1 MIENPRAQTRGL
13 ALVFLLAGLYFSGFA
28 LAAYT
33 ADADHPTS
41 IQLWAFTFLK
51 PILPVYLVLAGL
63 CLVIGGL
70 ITLRPD
76 IYKIIPIKTLQPVGD
91 NPTGRHYWLWIL
103 PLLPMAWVGLYLIRQ
118 RLFLAPPE
126 GLGDS
131 LLLLEHIPV
140 YSHLFGYLDS
150 FDELLELYLHSRLY
164 LWLHSQFG
172 LGPVDAYALLSCSA
186 YLPWLTA
193 FFYFVR
199 PRDWPDRIGAAALLI
214 PVPAL
219 QLYAGYVEN
228 YSMASMYLAL
238 LLFPAMRWLT
248 REHRREV
255 IPARVSE
262 RGVSFSDRAQ
272 LMYLAMIGA
281 IGVLHHL
288 MVGLVLPGLIYY
300 TWIKSKRDLRRML
313 RMGRL
318 PSVLAI
324 TILALTWFA
333 FSYLVHPP
341 ISASESH
348 ITQPPVH
355 HPLSLFRPD
364 HLLDM
369 FLIIIMASPM
379 ALLMLPVLIGL
390 RCRFINELQL
400 SNRTKIDDDG
410 QTVDPIQKAISR
422 LPAAFRSAIRWTAVR
437 FAPDPLYRF
446 LWLVLLGL
454 FGMSFIVKSLIGFPA
469 DWDLLTFFQLPLNLL
484 LFQMLSD
491 LRRVPRQSHTML
503 TDSAPKSEAN
513 NRQQIEPDG
522 EDGIAQSSPTSVLR
536 RLWMPLLL
544 IAFFAN
550 VTYTGAWLARNAA
563 ESETSRT
570 NRLQAERNVSE
581 FLTHVQNDP
590 LYARLDD
597 ATRRRLYVKVSLF
610 FVRTYRRLQTTE
622 LSDAQ
627 RANYLEQ
634 MRVGEIAF
642 RKWIQ
647 EPIGPDFWREKDR
660 LFNELGAINAAVNR

>member
-1 MIENPRAQTRGL
+1 MIENPRAQTGGL
-13 ALVFLLAGLYFSGFA
+13 ALVFLSAGLYFSGFA
-28 LAAYT
+28 LAAHT
-33 ADADHPTS
+33 ADAAHPTWNH
-41 IQLWAFTFLK
+41 LWAFTFLK
-51 PILPVYLVLAGL
+51 PILPVYIVLAVLSFSTGGLLVL
-63 CLVIGGL
+63 
-70 ITLRPD
+70 RPG
-76 IYKIIPIKTLQPVGD
+76 IYKYFPSETLLSGVVPAS
-91 NPTGRHYWLWIL
+91 NRLYWPGIL
-103 PLLPMAWVGLYLIRQ
+103 PLLPLAWIGLYLFRQ

-172 LGPVDAYALLSCSA
+172 LGPVDAYVMISCSA
-186 YLPWLTA
+186 YLPWLLA

-228 YSMASMYLAL
+228 YSLAGMYLAL

-248 REHRREV
+248 RKYRPEA
-255 IPARVSE
+255 ISAGASSASAPL
-262 RGVSFSDRAQ
+262 SDRAQ
-272 LMYLAMIGA
+272 LIYLAMIAA

-288 MVGLVLPGLIYY
+288 MVSLVLPGLIYY
-300 TWIKSKRDLRRML
+300 TWIKSKRDLHAML

-318 PSVLAI
+318 PVGMALAL
-324 TILALTWFA
+324 LALTWFA
-333 FSYLVHPP
+333 FSYLVQPP
-341 ISASESH
+341 IAASESH
-348 ITQPPVH
+348 ITQPPVR

-369 FLIIIMASPM
+369 LLIIIMASPA
-379 ALLMLPVLIGL
+379 ALLMLPLLFGL
-390 RCRFINELQL
+390 RSRFIKELQYCAHPSARAVHQAGDL
-400 SNRTKIDDDG
+400 
-410 QTVDPIQKAISR
+410 IQQLHSR
-422 LPAAFRSAIRWTAVR
+422 LPDVLQRIIRRMAVH

-454 FGMSFIVKSLIGFPA
+454 LGMSFIVKSLIGFPA

-484 LFQMLSD
+484 LFQVLSD
-491 LRRVPRQSHTML
+491 LRRVPRHARETQ
-503 TDSAPKSEAN
+503 TDSASQSEADISHSN
-513 NRQQIEPDG
+513 EPADKT
-522 EDGIAQSSPTSVLR
+522 GIVQSSPATFVR
-536 RLWMPLLL
+536 RLWLPLLL
-544 IAFFAN
+544 IAFCAN
-550 VTYTGAWLARNAA
+550 GAYTGAWLARNA
-563 ESETSRT
+563 SENELSRT
-570 NRLQAERNVSE
+570 NRLQAERNVSD

-590 LYARLDD
+590 LYAGLDD

-622 LSDAQ
+622 LSEAQ

-647 EPIGPDFWREKDR
+647 KPIGPDFWREKDR